1 MLEVGVSTHKCIR
14 IAKIIFCLVSCFI
27 CGNSCVTLRGEVG
40 LQHMNYIEIL
50 ISCGFSSSNNVPL
63 LGFPPSGSPW
73 TWYRSKPSS
82 ETISAS
88 TLAPPLQCVLQNPL
102 KLTNSKPRNEN
113 KTPPGNE
120 LPSGCETLAAVFGSC
135 WKAGGCKEIRWRWE
149 KIASLRSW
157 NSIFLFPSN
166 WCIDFFLR
174 QLSFWQAL
182 TEANIIDL
190 IILI

>member
-1 MLEVGVSTHKCIR
+1 MSVLINAIR

-40 LQHMNYIEIL
+40 LQHMNYIEFL

-73 TWYRSKPSS
+73 MWYRSKPSS

-88 TLAPPLQCVLQNPL
+88 MLAPPLQCVLQNPL

-113 KTPPGNE
+113 KTPLGNE